1 MKKEMRVADLVA
13 AFALLIRSQFETDA
27 PPLLYLKEIEKFHPE
42 IDLNIETCHRISTF
56 HPL

>member
-42 IDLNIETCHRISTF
+42 IDLNIGT
-56 HPL
+56 